1 MDRKYIDD
9 NHVVARYLADQ
20 LPDGEREAFEA
31 YYLEHPE
38 IVREMEVTARFK
50 DALATL
56 RDQGE
61 LSQLIQSRPPLQT
74 GMWLAAAAVIGVVAI
89 GATYLIRTTSLRPSM
104 VARVDS
110 LNLPVGIT
118 VRVERTRGS
127 ADIEFPLPAAGT
139 AIALQV
145 APEFEARPAIYRVA
159 LARELEDEL
168 RPVTEL
174 NHISANDGLVSVY
187 IDRSVLEPGLYRLS
201 LQGAEGTDATTKRSV
216 FRIRIR

>member
-38 IVREMEVTARFK
+38 IVREMEATARFK

-56 RDQGE
+56 RDHGE
-61 LSQLIQSRPPLQT
+61 LSQLMQSRPPLQT
-74 GMWLAAAAVIGVVAI
+74 GMWLAAAAVIAVVAI
-89 GATYLIRTTSLRPSM
+89 GATYLIRTTSPRPSM
-104 VARVDS
+104 VAQVES

-118 VRVERTRGS
+118 VRVERTRGA
-127 ADIEFPLPAAGT
+127 ADVEFPLPAAGT
-139 AIALQV
+139 AVALQI
-145 APEFEARPAIYRVA
+145 ASEFEARPSTYRVL
-159 LARELEDEL
+159 LARELDNEL

-174 NHISANDGLVSVY
+174 DHLSANDGIVSVY
-187 IDRSVLEPGLYRLS
+187 IDRSVLEPGVYQLS
-201 LQGAEGTDATTKRSV
+201 LQGADGTDATTKRSV